1 MILTI
6 FFILMYEFLC
16 YLLFRNKILLY
27 KNLIKRLTKLNIIF
41 IKIIQWIT
49 VDNGDIELNNIVKNI
64 TNNVEYSNEDIDHPL
79 ITDIE
84 NYSNNELVIDR
95 IPINSGTIALV
106 YKGKLNN
113 KDVIIK
119 MKRKNIKQKLNDVVH
134 FLNNIVYII
143 EHIPFINIE
152 NYSIK
157 DILKYNMHNFV
168 KQSDFHLEA
177 TNIQIFYNNYINES
191 NIIIPKVYIK
201 YTNRFDDVIVM
212 EYLDGKHLTEINNN
226 YYDYIL
232 KILYFLNTSLYN
244 HNIIHSDIHP
254 GNILFMDDKIGI
266 IDFGFVSIINKETG
280 FDIYSFYNY
289 YTSGKRKKLYKLIVE
304 KLCIKMN
311 NNIIISQDVID
322 NEYTNFLIFFQD
334 GGPLSH
340 NKHINYNDLKTINIF
355 FSKINLIISEE
366 FINIILSISPMI
378 SLINFLLNND
388 SKKTTD
394 TQYYIKDAFNL
405 LKKTNI
411 PDELINY

>member
-113 KDVIIK
+113 KDVVIK

-177 TNIQIFYNNYINES
+177 TNIQKFYNNYINES

-212 EYLDGKHLTEINNN
+212 EYLDGKHLTEIDNN

-232 KILYFLNTSLYN
+232 KILHFLNTSLYN

-266 IDFGFVSIINKETG
+266 IDFGFVSLINRETG

-304 KLCIKMN
+304 KICIKIN
-311 NNIIISQDVID
+311 NNIIISQDIIN
-322 NEYTNFLIFFQD
+322 NEYNNFLIFFQD

>member
-1 MILTI
+1 
-6 FFILMYEFLC
+6 MYEFLC

-113 KDVIIK
+113 KDVVIK

-177 TNIQIFYNNYINES
+177 TNIQKFYNNYINES

-212 EYLDGKHLTEINNN
+212 EYLDGKHLTEIDNN

-232 KILYFLNTSLYN
+232 KILHFLNTSLYN

-266 IDFGFVSIINKETG
+266 IDFGFVSLINRETG

-304 KLCIKMN
+304 KICIKIN
-311 NNIIISQDVID
+311 NNIIISQDIIN
-322 NEYTNFLIFFQD
+322 NEYNNFLIFFQD

>member
-1 MILTI
+1 M
-6 FFILMYEFLC
+6 
-16 YLLFRNKILLY
+16 
-27 KNLIKRLTKLNIIF
+27 
-41 IKIIQWIT
+41 
-49 VDNGDIELNNIVKNI
+49 
-64 TNNVEYSNEDIDHPL
+64 
-79 ITDIE
+79 
-84 NYSNNELVIDR
+84 
-95 IPINSGTIALV
+95 
-106 YKGKLNN
+106 
-113 KDVIIK
+113 
-119 MKRKNIKQKLNDVVH
+119 
-134 FLNNIVYII
+134 
-143 EHIPFINIE
+143 
-152 NYSIK
+152 
-157 DILKYNMHNFV
+157 
-168 KQSDFHLEA
+168 
-177 TNIQIFYNNYINES
+177 NIQIFYNNYINES